1 MGFRENILSDSS
13 QPIGKNLGC
22 SNPQRFCEEPDTW
35 AWAHSANGIQNSK
48 SAYSTWVWK
57 AKTTRRLQDF
67 LCLAVQ
73 DRIPTKSL
81 LCHRQIIQ
89 ENICLFLLKNQ
100 EETTLHVLRD
110 CDQAKDLLN
119 LMGIPVTLKP
129 TFQMPLVEW
138 LRSNCL
144 ANCLANQPGLNWK
157 ILFPMM
163 CNTTW
168 FEPNQKNLSLNFFLI
183 ILCIHGISDDPMVL
197 TQRIFYLAQGF

>member
-35 AWAHSANGIQNSK
+35 AWAHSANGILNSK

-89 ENICLFLLKNQ
+89 ENICLFFCVK
-100 EETTLHVLRD
+100 
-110 CDQAKDLLN
+110 
-119 LMGIPVTLKP
+119 KP
-129 TFQMPLVEW
+129 GGDYSSCVKRLWPSQRL
-138 LRSNCL
+138 
-144 ANCLANQPGLNWK
+144 
-157 ILFPMM
+157 I
-163 CNTTW
+163 
-168 FEPNQKNLSLNFFLI
+168 EPNGYTRHFKTNLSNASCGMASIKLSCKLPCQPTRPELEDPF
-183 ILCIHGISDDPMVL
+183 SDDV
-197 TQRIFYLAQGF
+197 